1 MEPPRP
7 LHRHSLGIL
16 VLAVLAWAGASLRC
30 GFAYDDSEVLSG
42 NPVIEGTLPWS
53 AVVTTDYWAHSPA
66 GAADHFRP
74 LATASLR
81 IDHGLWGD
89 RPAGYHA
96 TNLLLHLLVL
106 LAASRLA
113 RGLAGRGFG
122 TGALLGLAVFAIHP
136 ALADSV
142 AWISGRTSMLSCLG
156 GLAGVLLLE
165 SRRRP
170 SAALAATAAALAVVL
185 GTAGKEDGVIFGL
198 VAVGV
203 ASTRGR
209 TRAAMLGTVLGV
221 GVSLAWRA
229 LALGGLS
236 TGAGSPPLAEAHLFE
251 RLSYGGAA
259 FVTALANLAAP
270 LDPPSGLG
278 LDSLTP
284 LTGFP
289 ALAAWVLLGTSLV
302 GGITVALRAGEPG
315 RRLCGV
321 SLALAALALLP
332 WSQLVPI
339 GELFGSRMLYLP
351 LLLGA
356 PALDE
361 GLRRLLPRRHI
372 VLTATGAATLI
383 LLAWSSTSTYVDRE
397 SYWRA
402 RLRHE
407 PASPNAWNALG
418 NAMIEKRRGEEAVRA
433 WERAIELDPAYS
445 RPWTNLGTYY
455 LESGMAGMAIDYLEQ
470 AARVG
475 PRNPIAWANLGNARL
490 RASEP
495 FSAITAYERAV
506 DLSPGAAALWRGL
519 ARARLEASKLD
530 GARAA
535 VERALELSPQ
545 DPGSLRLS
553 ARIEAVTKS
562 LRDGPGGR

>member
-7 LHRHSLGIL
+7 PLRHSLGIL
-16 VLAVLAWAGASLRC
+16 VLAVLAWAGACLRC
-30 GFAYDDSEVLSG
+30 GFAYDDSEVLFG
-42 NPVIEGTLPWS
+42 NPVVDGTLPWS
-53 AVVTTDYWAHSPA
+53 AVATTDYWAHSPS

-81 IDHGLWGD
+81 IDHGFFGD
-89 RPAGYHA
+89 GPAGYHA

-113 RGLAGRGFG
+113 TGLAGRGFG
-122 TGALLGLAVFAIHP
+122 TGATLGLAVFAIHP

-156 GLAGVLLLE
+156 GLAGVLGLE

-170 SAALAATAAALAVVL
+170 TAAIATTAAALAVVL
-185 GTAGKEDGVIFGL
+185 GSSGKEDGVIFGL
-198 VAVGV
+198 VAIGV

-209 TRAAMLGTVLGV
+209 ARAAILGTVLGV
-221 GVSLAWRA
+221 GISLVWRT

-236 TGAGSPPLAEAHLFE
+236 TGAGSPPLEGLPLFE

-259 FVTALANLAAP
+259 FVTAMTNLAAP
-270 LDPPSGLG
+270 LDPPAGLG
-278 LDSLTP
+278 IDSLAP
-284 LTGFP
+284 LTGIP
-289 ALAAWVLLGTSLV
+289 SLAAWALLGTSLA

-315 RRLCGV
+315 RRLCGA

-351 LLLGA
+351 MLLGA

-361 GLRRLLPRRHI
+361 GLRRLLPRRH
-372 VLTATGAATLI
+372 VALTATCAATLI

-418 NAMIEKRRGEEAVRA
+418 NAMIERDRGEEAVHA

-455 LESGMAGMAIDYLEQ
+455 LKSGMVGVALDHLQQ

-475 PRNPIAWANLGNARL
+475 PRNPVAWANLGNARL
-490 RASEP
+490 RAGEP
-495 FSAITAYERAV
+495 LLAITAYERAV
-506 DLSPGAAALWRGL
+506 ELSPGAAALWRGL
-519 ARARLEASKLD
+519 ARARLEAGELD
-530 GARAA
+530 RARAA

-545 DPGSLRLS
+545 DPGTLRLS
-553 ARIEAVTKS
+553 VRIEAADEA
-562 LRDGPGGR
+562 LRGDASGR